1 MSITLVGVFDNY
13 TEAEKACKKLM
24 DAGIDRQSMQLSG
37 GQPTPGSAADR
48 DDAND
53 DEKSGTIGRFF
64 SKLFGSEDS
73 DEASHYSEAVRR
85 GNAVLTVSASERRSE
100 EISEILEDCG
110 AIDVDERVDQWKA
123 DGYAPAPRSG
133 TALGQG
139 DESGAMRSS
148 LPGYSG
154 PERRYNRGVGF
165 AGADR
170 RAGL

>member
-37 GQPTPGSAADR
+37 GQPSSGSATER
-48 DDAND
+48 DDANSD
-53 DEKSGTIGRFF
+53 DQPGAIGRFF

-139 DESGAMRSS
+139 DEDVAMRSS

-154 PERRYNRGVGF
+154 PERRYNRGVRF